1 MQFPKG
7 SNVDDRHLRIIDL
20 LNFMQT
26 MSMRAPRDA
35 LSLQKGEVLV
45 LESETVVKVE
55 PYSINMPLGN
65 NVRAA

>member
-1 MQFPKG
+1 MQSPKG

-20 LNFMQT
+20 LNSMQT